1 METEMTNTLIDQRTG
16 QPVKMVM
23 QRLDLSGQVY
33 PVGAMLT
40 LAHKFK
46 TEEDGE
52 PFEAVYVSMLPQNG
66 TLRRFTVKGEDFEAK
81 SEMKPRE
88 KARESYEEGIQGGHL
103 SVLAETSADGLV
115 SLNVGQVRPGEEI
128 TVVMEVVVGVE
139 VNDRGYRFRYPFTVP
154 PGYHA
159 QAKSY
164 ATPEG
169 GKQELPASVF
179 GDLILPEWRTKDL
192 HEVSF
197 DIHVESGGVIDS
209 VASPSH
215 RVSVRPHEDGS
226 ADVTLAAG
234 DGVPNRDLVID
245 VKTKKPIFAVFA
257 DKSAHEAYLK
267 GETNSLM
274 VTEED
279 FKPRKERSVQ
289 RFPSDAPRWTAVIPS
304 GMVPKAENTPR
315 KVCFVIDRSGS
326 MSGQP
331 LYGAKKALLA
341 CLSTLGPDDEFG
353 IVHFGSDAKK
363 FNGTL
368 AKATDK
374 NRKQAT
380 RFVEGIEVD
389 GGTHLL
395 GAVSAA
401 FQVIGGPGGD
411 IFLLTDGE
419 VWETG
424 QIIEQAAAVGTR
436 FHTMG
441 IGAASKSKFLT
452 ALARR
457 TKGICKLVGPTED
470 TATSALALLNQIK
483 DPRQVGVTAMIDP
496 ITAGKK
502 TSPADVGTVWEGLPI
517 LINDQGDGF
526 LPRAIGL
533 RLQDKREVITI
544 DGIRPVPEGLVAL
557 LSAGRRLEDLDSVY
571 DVSQEGSPVREK
583 AEKEM
588 EAISMGYG
596 LASRAVSLCSVIERV
611 GDQEGVTPKQQV
623 VPVGTPE
630 GLQQQAYFGS
640 GKIMSGV
647 VPLSSFSLGGSA
659 YASPGVYTMSL
670 CDTAPIANHS
680 FYVQTSQTTS
690 LTGGGFPTASS
701 AYVDDVDYEPDSFNL
716 VADEGIGMGVFNP
729 AVTSLT
735 LNDSAPTDM
744 LLAMLASLEADGGMP
759 DDGNLGRLLRTALV
773 GLIVV
778 NAQVDGGAD
787 IYGLHLKRMADFLQG
802 ADDLWKAVSGASA
815 YGRSLTALFRTPD
828 RKVEGDWSGY
838 LADARVFDEALRRE
852 VWGEISEAL
861 KG

>member
-1 METEMTNTLIDQRTG
+1 METDMTPVVNTLINQTTG
-16 QPVKMVM
+16 HPAILVM

-40 LAHKFK
+40 LTHKFK

-52 PFEAVYVSMLPQNG
+52 PFEAIYVSMLPANG

-128 TVVMEVVVGVE
+128 TVLMEIVVGVE
-139 VNDRGYRFRYPFTVP
+139 VNDKGYRFRYPFTIP
-154 PGYHA
+154 PGYHS

-169 GKQELPASVF
+169 GKQELPSSVF
-179 GDLILPEWRTKDL
+179 GDLILPEWKSSAEGL

-197 DIHVESGGVIDS
+197 NIQVETGGVLDS

-215 RVSVRPHEDGS
+215 RISVSPSGTDAAV
-226 ADVTLAAG
+226 VTLAAG
-234 DGVPNRDLVID
+234 DGVPNRDLVLD

-257 DKSAHEAYLK
+257 DKSLTEGEEEAPDTSLPK
-267 GETNSLM
+267 G
-274 VTEED
+274 
-279 FKPRKERSVQ
+279 
-289 RFPSDAPRWTAVIPS
+289 APRWTAVIPS
-304 GMVPKAENTPR
+304 EMVPKAENTPR
-315 KVCFVIDRSGS
+315 KVCFVLDRSGS
-326 MSGQP
+326 MGGHP
-331 LYGAKKALLA
+331 IERAKKSVLA

-353 IVHFGSDAKK
+353 IIHFGSDHKAFHKK
-363 FNGTL
+363 TV
-368 AKATDK
+368 KATDE
-374 NRKQAT
+374 NRKQAKK
-380 RFVEGIEVD
+380 FVEKIQVN
-389 GGTHLL
+389 GGTELL
-395 GAVSAA
+395 GTLGAA
-401 FQVIGGPGGD
+401 LKVLGGPGGD

-419 VWETG
+419 VWETA
-424 QIIEQAAAVGTR
+424 QIIEQMASVGTR
-436 FHTMG
+436 LHILG
-441 IGAASKSKFLT
+441 IGMASKSKFLT

-457 TKGICKLVGPTED
+457 TKGVSRLAGENED
-470 TATSALALLNQIK
+470 TATAALTLLNQIK
-483 DPRQVGVTAMIDP
+483 DPRQVGVKATVARPDDV
-496 ITAGKK
+496 
-502 TSPADVGTVWEGLPI
+502 DVGTVWGGIPVLVNDPGIGLPK
-517 LINDQGDGF
+517 LITLGF
-526 LPRAIGL
+526 GTEVLPI
-533 RLQDKREVITI
+533 VV

-557 LSAGRRLEDLDSVY
+557 LSAGRKLEDLDSVY
-571 DVSQEGSPVREK
+571 DVSQAGSPVREK
-583 AEKEM
+583 TEKEM
-588 EAISMGYG
+588 ETISMGYG